1 MPDTVEAKKDPH
13 DLTGDQT
20 RFIAELLGQNARWSA
35 SIHNAALDGQE
46 RASNE
51 WAGRYLQL
59 VRRLCFLLGD
69 ATKWDRETELF
80 DRLDDI
86 VGDQSFWPE
95 SAHDQLKRYRERLE
109 TEKAERDGIPV

>member
-35 SIHNAALDGQE
+35 AIHTAALDGQE

-59 VRRLCFLLGD
+59 VRALDYVMAD
-69 ATKWDRETELF
+69 AAKWDRETDLYA
-80 DRLDDI
+80 DLDEI
-86 VGDQSFWPE
+86 LGDQGYLPG
-95 SAHDQLKRYRERLE
+95 SARDQLEHYRETLE
-109 TEKAERDGIPV
+109 KRKAEEESERG